1 VSADER
7 KDEGAGEAAKPV
19 ETVDSLTPEDWAS
32 IGRDTKRRRQLLARL
47 FAINPNL
54 VQKDLAVQ
62 FHVDDE
68 TISRDM
74 KIIRAAAGERALDQV
89 AEVGETLEQLAS
101 ITRDAMADA
110 PQVQV
115 DSTTRAAH
123 RNTALKALDQ
133 KVNVL
138 FRLGYWAEAPKR
150 HLLGQDPEADPLRFV
165 LERFSPGQIAEEL
178 GNGRFGGGS
187 AGDAGGGVG
196 RDAAP
201 GGGEAPAGEG
211 EV

>member
-1 VSADER
+1 MSDE
-7 KDEGAGEAAKPV
+7 KAGEGLEPA
-19 ETVDSLTPEDWAS
+19 ESVDSVSPEDWAT
-32 IGRDTKRRRQLLARL
+32 IGRDTKRRRELLRRL

-54 VQKDLAVQ
+54 VQKDLAAQ

-74 KIIRAAAGERALDQV
+74 KVIRAAAGERALDQV

-115 DSTTRAAH
+115 DSNARAAH

-150 HLLGQDPEADPLRFV
+150 HLLGQEPDAEPVTFRHLTDEQVATELTNGYRAPEDEP
-165 LERFSPGQIAEEL
+165 P
-178 GNGRFGGGS
+178 
-187 AGDAGGGVG
+187 
-196 RDAAP
+196 P
-201 GGGEAPAGEG
+201 EG
-211 EV
+211 

>member
-1 VSADER
+1 MPDEKPEGKVEGSESSA
-7 KDEGAGEAAKPV
+7 
-19 ETVDSLTPEDWAS
+19 TLTPEDWAT
-32 IGRDTKRRRQLLARL
+32 IGRDTKRRRELLARM
-47 FAINPNL
+47 FAVNPHL
-54 VQKDLAVQ
+54 VQERMAELFQVNRD
-62 FHVDDE
+62 
-68 TISRDM
+68 TISDDM

-115 DSTTRAAH
+115 DSNARAAH

-187 AGDAGGGVG
+187 AGDAGGGAG

-201 GGGEAPAGEG
+201 GGGEAPVREG